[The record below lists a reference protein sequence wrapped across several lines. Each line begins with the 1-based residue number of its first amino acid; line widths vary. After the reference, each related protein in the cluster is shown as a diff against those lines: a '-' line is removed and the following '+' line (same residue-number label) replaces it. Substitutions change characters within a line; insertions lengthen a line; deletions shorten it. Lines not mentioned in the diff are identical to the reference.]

1 RLWLY
6 AKGESKADV
15 DRIRKKMRERK
26 GFDEVEVMAEM
37 ERMGEVPMARML
49 RQRVKTFSRGVAIG
63 GDAFLGRLMTEH
75 RGSFGKD
82 RKAAGRRLSGK
93 DWLGMEALRVTS
105 DECRV
110 TNDELRITNDE

>member
-1 RLWLY
+1 GEVQAAYRLWLY

-15 DRIRKKMRERK
+15 DRIRKKMRDRK

-75 RGSFGKD
+75 RESFGKD
-82 RKAAGRRLSGK
+82 RKAAGRKLPGK
-93 DWLGMEALRVTS
+93 GWLGIEALRVTS
-105 DECRV
+105 DSS
-110 TNDELRITNDE
+110 DE